1 MSHWCRSLRLSDVRD
16 AASLHRRAFPSFFLT
31 SLGEPFL
38 VQFYRG
44 FIGDPTAV
52 TAVAHDDVGRL
63 VGAVVGT
70 LESSG
75 FFRRLLLRRWPAFVS
90 ASVGAVVRSP
100 AAAPRLLRAVGYR
113 GDVESGT
120 GGALLCSI
128 CVDPALQGRGIGRS
142 LIMAWTDAAS
152 AGGASRAF
160 LTTDAENNAATLR
173 FYESCGWTRDATFRT
188 PEGRSMHRYQAAL
201 EVRT

>member
-1 MSHWCRSLRLSDVRD
+1 MSHSCRPLRLADVGD
-16 AASLHRRAFPSFFLT
+16 VASLHQRAFPSFFLT
-31 SLGEPFL
+31 RLGEPFL

-52 TAVAHDDVGRL
+52 TAVAQDDAGRL

-70 LESSG
+70 LEPSG
-75 FFRRLLLRRWPAFVS
+75 FFRRLLLRRWPAFVL
-90 ASVGAVVRSP
+90 ASVRAVVQSP
-100 AAAPRLLRAVGYR
+100 AAAPRLLRAVTYR
-113 GDVESGT
+113 GGVESGT
-120 GGALLCSI
+120 GGALLSSI
-128 CVDPALQGRGIGRS
+128 CVDPALRGHGIGRR
-142 LIMAWTDAAS
+142 LITAWTEAAS
-152 AGGASRAF
+152 VGGASRAF
-160 LTTDAENNAATLR
+160 LTTDAEDNATTLR